1 MGRMLG
7 YHDSEELDRPELNKC
22 PDCECYFATEECP
35 LCGKI
40 CPEEMRAGNRA
51 AVKHKKHKNTS
62 GRVQFIPWYH
72 TWWFILIMWFVMPV
86 AAIVLFVT
94 SPYSKRAKI
103 IGVVALVLYLLGTVF
118 MSLMGNQLLYDFIF
132 GEGELVN
139 HDISQAEYVEKCQD
153 MTVADF
159 YRAGDSTKGDY
170 ITMTVVVA
178 ERFTDWYTAYD
189 AEPGIYYLCCDESRP
204 DAKILVRAC
213 LVEEDLNLMVGDT
226 VTVFGESGG
235 QVTVA
240 KDGASADLTYPCL
253 YMAYVEL
260 AGD

>member
-22 PDCECYFATEECP
+22 PDCECYFSTEECP

-51 AVKHKKHKNTS
+51 AVKHKKCRNSS

-72 TWWFILIMWFVMPV
+72 TWWFILIMMCTFTVV
-86 AAIVLFVT
+86 GVILLLS
-94 SPYSKRAKI
+94 SPHSKKLKI
-103 IGVVALVLYLLGTVF
+103 IGCSVVLVITVLGSSFMGQTVWDMLF
-118 MSLMGNQLLYDFIF
+118 S
-132 GEGELVN
+132 EPLVN
-139 HDISQAEYVEKCQD
+139 DDISQAEYVGKCQD

-159 YRAGDSTKGDY
+159 YRAGNSTEGKY
-170 ITMTVVVA
+170 LTMTLKVA

-189 AEPGIYYLCCDESRP
+189 ADPAIYYLCYAEGHP
-204 DAKILVRAC
+204 EVQILVRDC
-213 LVEEDLNLMVGDT
+213 LIGEDLNLMVGDT

-240 KDGASADLTYPCL
+240 KDATTGDLTYPCL
-253 YMAYVEL
+253 YMAYAEL